1 MLQQG
6 RPRRFFW
13 FVLTL
18 ASLASIAGNGAHSWV
33 ATDLM
38 VPRQMAIAVAVAPPV
53 VLMLSIEGLSLLVR
67 SLRRSA
73 STFWCTVAM
82 TVFLAAGAFV
92 LSFEALRDLA
102 VRNGI
107 PAQLAWIWP
116 MIIDVTI
123 AQATLALVTLSH
135 PEPADVATETELAPP
150 AQEEQEETAAKSAPK
165 PARRVPEPEF
175 AGACELTDADDAEY
189 ERLAED
195 VLRARRIRQSPETV
209 KQVLAMGED
218 GVKVNEIATRTD
230 LHHSTVRRIL
240 GAAQMAEAR

>member
-18 ASLASIAGNGAHSWV
+18 ASVASIAGNGAHSWV
-33 ATDLM
+33 STDLM

-67 SLRRSA
+67 SLRRSTV
-73 STFWCTVAM
+73 TFWCTVAM

-135 PEPADVATETELAPP
+135 PEPVDLATAGELAL
-150 AQEEQEETAAKSAPK
+150 AQQDTAAESAPSAERRDRELEVAGPCE
-165 PARRVPEPEF
+165 PADI
-175 AGACELTDADDAEY
+175 GDADY

-209 KQVLAMGED
+209 KQVLALGEG
-218 GVKVNEIATRTD
+218 GVRVNEIATRTD

-240 GAAQMAEAR
+240 GAAQMAEIRYDST

>member
-33 ATDLM
+33 ATDLT

-67 SLRRSA
+67 GLRRSA
-73 STFWCTVAM
+73 ATFWCTVAM

-135 PEPADVATETELAPP
+135 PEPADVVTESELAP
-150 AQEEQEETAAKSAPK
+150 AQEGALSEGAQK
-165 PARRVPEPEF
+165 PARRDPELEF
-175 AGACELTDADDAEY
+175 AGVCELSEADDAGY

>member
-33 ATDLM
+33 SADLM

-73 STFWCTVAM
+73 VTFWCTVAM

-123 AQATLALVTLSH
+123 AQATLALVTLSQ
-135 PEPADVATETELAPP
+135 PDPVDLATETELVP
-150 AQEEQEETAAKSAPK
+150 AQEAAASESAPRTD
-165 PARRVPEPEF
+165 RRDRELEF
-175 AGACELTDADDAEY
+175 AGVCELAEADDAGY

-218 GVKVNEIATRTD
+218 GVKVNEIASRTD

>member
-1 MLQQG
+1 
-6 RPRRFFW
+6 
-13 FVLTL
+13 
-18 ASLASIAGNGAHSWV
+18 LASIAGNGAHSWV
-33 ATDLM
+33 ATELM

-67 SLRRSA
+67 SLRRA
-73 STFWCTVAM
+73 AAAFWCTVAM

-135 PEPADVATETELAPP
+135 PEPADDLTDIELAELAD
-150 AQEEQEETAAKSAPK
+150 AQDETAAESAPR
-165 PARRVPEPEF
+165 ADRRDTELEL
-175 AGACELTDADDAEY
+175 AGGACEFAEADGADY

-209 KQVLAMGED
+209 KLVLAMGED

>member
-73 STFWCTVAM
+73 VTFWCTVAM

-107 PAQLAWIWP
+107 PEQLAWIWP

-123 AQATLALVTLSH
+123 AQATLALVTLSQ
-135 PEPADVATETELAPP
+135 PEPADLIAESELVPV
-150 AQEEQEETAAKSAPK
+150 QEETASESAPRTD
-165 PARRVPEPEF
+165 RRDAELVF
-175 AGACELTDADDAEY
+175 AGACELTKADDADY
-189 ERLAED
+189 ARLAED

>member
-33 ATDLM
+33 STDLM

-73 STFWCTVAM
+73 VTFWCTVAM

-135 PEPADVATETELAPP
+135 PEPVDLATEAELVPG
-150 AQEEQEETAAKSAPK
+150 QEAAASESAPRTD
-165 PARRVPEPEF
+165 RRDRELEF
-175 AGACELTDADDAEY
+175 AGVCELAEADDAGY

-218 GVKVNEIATRTD
+218 GVKVNEIASRTD

>member
-33 ATDLM
+33 STDLM

-73 STFWCTVAM
+73 VTFWCTVAM

-135 PEPADVATETELAPP
+135 PEPADLVTENELVSTH
-150 AQEEQEETAAKSAPK
+150 QAAGSESAPSSE
-165 PARRVPEPEF
+165 RRDREF
-175 AGACELTDADDAEY
+175 AGACELTESDDADY

-218 GVKVNEIATRTD
+218 GVKVNEIASRTE

>member
-33 ATDLM
+33 STDLM

-73 STFWCTVAM
+73 VTFWCTVAM

-135 PEPADVATETELAPP
+135 PDPVDLATETELVPT
-150 AQEEQEETAAKSAPK
+150 QEAATSESAPRTD
-165 PARRVPEPEF
+165 RRDRELEF
-175 AGACELTDADDAEY
+175 AGVCELTEADDAGY

-218 GVKVNEIATRTD
+218 GVKVNEIASRTD

>member
-33 ATDLM
+33 SSDLM

-73 STFWCTVAM
+73 VTFWCTVAM

-135 PEPADVATETELAPP
+135 PDPVDLATETELVPT
-150 AQEEQEETAAKSAPK
+150 QEAATSESAPRTD
-165 PARRVPEPEF
+165 RRDRELEF
-175 AGACELTDADDAEY
+175 AGVCELAEADDAGY

-218 GVKVNEIATRTD
+218 GVKVNEIASRTD